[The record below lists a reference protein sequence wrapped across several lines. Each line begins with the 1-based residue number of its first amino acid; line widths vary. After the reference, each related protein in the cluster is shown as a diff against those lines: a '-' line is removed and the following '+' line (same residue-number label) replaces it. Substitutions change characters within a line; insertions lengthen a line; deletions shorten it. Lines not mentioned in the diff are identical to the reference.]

1 MCGTMQPDNADIKA
15 SCYYKVLGVQKTAKD
30 ADVQKAYKK
39 LALKYHPDKNPDD
52 KDQAEESFKK
62 LTEAYDVLRDSEK
75 RRNYDQQQ
83 QIPSPSRN
91 RSGGSP
97 RKNMSREEAD
107 EVFRTFFGQSD
118 PFFVHCNGMNSGFT
132 DRMGRGSR
140 AESFLGMNYH
150 HRASGVPRL
159 RYILSTGTMVKL
171 HGLSSASELN
181 GKSGTVLDWDTSKRR
196 YVVRVEGKKLS
207 LEPQNLTQM
216 CGIELIGLESRPDLN
231 EQTGEI
237 CDFDDQS
244 GRYVV
249 KLRKVG
255 VVMKFR
261 PGNCILNVGTC
272 VILKGL
278 SADQFNNQM
287 GHIASIDRP
296 AERYIVECQDGKQIK
311 VKYDNVL
318 C

>member
-75 RRNYDQQQ
+75 RKNYDQQQ
-83 QIPSPSRN
+83 QIPSLSRN
-91 RSGGSP
+91 RSGNPS
-97 RKNMSREEAD
+97 KNMSREEAD

-132 DRMGRGSR
+132 DRMGFRS
-140 AESFLGMNYH
+140 STPFLGTSYH
-150 HRASGVPRL
+150 QRASGVPRP
-159 RYILSTGTMVKL
+159 RYILSTGKMVKL
-171 HGLSSASELN
+171 HGLSRASELN
-181 GKSGTVLDWDTSKRR
+181 GKSGTVVDWDTSKSR

-216 CGIELIGLESRPDLN
+216 CGIEVIGLESRPDLN

-237 CDFDDQS
+237 
-244 GRYVV
+244 
-249 KLRKVG
+249 
-255 VVMKFR
+255 
-261 PGNCILNVGTC
+261 
-272 VILKGL
+272 VILTTSRAGMWL
-278 SADQFNNQM
+278 S
-287 GHIASIDRP
+287 
-296 AERYIVECQDGKQIK
+296 
-311 VKYDNVL
+311 
-318 C
+318 